1 MSTLSKTFNAIVSQ
15 AEVQT
20 LGVSVHHRTI
30 QERVEAIAQMKN
42 ECAKLRQKL
51 QKYEG
56 LPPNL
61 AQAQELLTQ
70 LKQKFIDVEQ
80 QVQTR
85 LVKHRELTGNL
96 MSVPQQ
102 QAPWNLRRPKHEPQ
116 NTQYTSS

>member
-1 MSTLSKTFNAIVSQ
+1 MYAILSQ
-15 AEVQT
+15 AELQR

-56 LPPNL
+56 LPPDL
-61 AQAQELLTQ
+61 AQAQELLAQ
-70 LKQKFIDVEQ
+70 LKQKFIHVDQ

-85 LVKHRELTGNL
+85 LVKHRQLTASL
-96 MSVPQQ
+96 MSVPRQ
-102 QAPWNLRRPKHEPQ
+102 QASWDLRRPKDEPR
-116 NTQYTSS
+116 NT

>member
-1 MSTLSKTFNAIVSQ
+1 MYAILSQ
-15 AEVQT
+15 GEVQR

-56 LPPNL
+56 LPPDL
-61 AQAQELLTQ
+61 AQAQELLAQ
-70 LKQKFIDVEQ
+70 LKQKFIHADQ

-85 LVKHRELTGNL
+85 LVKHRQQTASL
-96 MSVPQQ
+96 MSVPRQ
-102 QAPWNLRRPKHEPQ
+102 QAPWDFRRLKDEPR
-116 NTQYTSS
+116 NT